1 MFLTREC
8 DYAIRV
14 VRGLADMEMK
24 SVGILCEREDI
35 PQPFA
40 YKILKKLE
48 REGVVTAHRGNTGG
62 YQLAKMPDDVTLLDI
77 VQAVDKQLFLH
88 DCLRENHTCSRNSDD
103 SRCEVH
109 QELARIQGILMDE
122 LNKKKMKELI

>member
-1 MFLTREC
+1 MFLTKEC

-14 VRGLADMEMK
+14 VRGLADMEIK
-24 SVGILCEREDI
+24 SVRTLCEREDI

-48 REGVVTAHRGNTGG
+48 HEGIVTAHRGNAGG
-62 YQLAKMPDDVTLLDI
+62 YQLAKMPDGITLLDI

-88 DCLRENHTCSRNSDD
+88 ECLRENHTCSRNSDD
-103 SRCEVH
+103 SRCQVH
-109 QELARIQGILMDE
+109 QEFTRIQAILMDE
-122 LNKKKMKELI
+122 LSKKKMKELI